1 MREILDGIEID
12 PLNQAF
18 ADIFHELQRG
28 NVLKAF
34 VFDDQRF

>member
-18 ADIFHELQRG
+18 VDIFHELQRG